1 MINMLYC
8 QKFANKPINMKPIS
22 KNILI
27 NDTEESEIEIT
38 AEISVEEVK
47 KQYQK
52 TLKET
57 QKESEMDGF
66 RKGKVPLEVL
76 EKKVGQGFLM
86 QKTAETLLK
95 EEYPRIL
102 EDKNISPLG
111 QPQITITKIAPDND
125 LGFKIKTAT
134 MPKIELSDYKKIALK
149 AIKDSPVSK
158 NPEVSKEELKETIHN
173 IRSSH
178 VLEEKRKN
186 GEELPSPESLK
197 EEDLPDLTDEFVA
210 TLGDFS
216 NVDDF
221 HNKIKGHLKRQKRG
235 KEQEKQW
242 AVILDAIMAE
252 SDIKLPPVLI
262 ESELNKMTAQ
272 LKDDVERAGL
282 KFSDYLSKINK
293 KEEDIR
299 SEWKENAKKRAKTQL
314 ILNEIASLEDIKPDP
329 EIVEAQTKHLLEHYK
344 EAEPENVRIFVAS
357 QMTNEKTL
365 SFLSSLN
372 EEKAGKKESKK
383 KK

>member
-1 MINMLYC
+1 
-8 QKFANKPINMKPIS
+8 MKPIS
-22 KNILI
+22 KNISI
-27 NDTEESEIEIT
+27 NNTEDSEVEIT
-38 AEISVEEVK
+38 AEISAEDVK

-66 RKGKVPLEVL
+66 RKGKVPLDVL

-102 EDKNISPLG
+102 EDKKISPLG

-134 MPKIELSDYKKIALK
+134 MPKVELGDYRKIALK
-149 AIKDSPVSK
+149 AIKDSPVSE
-158 NPEVSKEELKETIHN
+158 NPEVSKEELEETIHN

-178 VLEEKRKN
+178 VLEEKRKK

-197 EEDLPDLTDEFVA
+197 EEDLPALTDEFVA

-216 NVDDF
+216 NLEDF
-221 HNKIKGHLKRQKRG
+221 HNKIKGHLERQKKG

-314 ILNEIASLEDIKPDP
+314 ILNEIASAENIKPDP

-344 EAEPENVRIFVAS
+344 EAEPENVRIFVTS

-372 EEKAGKKESKK
+372 KEKEEKEESKEK
-383 KK
+383 K

>member
-1 MINMLYC
+1 
-8 QKFANKPINMKPIS
+8 MKPIS
-22 KNILI
+22 KNIII
-27 NDTEESEIEIT
+27 NNTEESEVEIT
-38 AEISVEEVK
+38 AEIPAEEVK

-57 QKESEMDGF
+57 QKEAEMDGF
-66 RKGKVPLEVL
+66 RKGKVPLEVV
-76 EKKVGQGFLM
+76 EKNAGQGFLM
-86 QKTAETLLK
+86 QKTAESIIK

-102 EDKNISPLG
+102 EDKKVSPLG
-111 QPQITITKIAPDND
+111 QPQITITKMAPDND

-134 MPKIELSDYKKIALK
+134 MPKVELGDYKKIALK
-149 AIKDSPVSK
+149 AIKDNPISDS
-158 NPEVSKEELKETIHN
+158 PEVSEKELEETVRN

-178 VLEEKRKN
+178 ILEEKRKN

-197 EEDLPDLTDEFVA
+197 EEDLPPLTDEFVA

-216 NVDDF
+216 NVEDF
-221 HNKIKGHLKRQKRG
+221 HKKIKGHLERQKKG

-242 AVILDAIMAE
+242 TAILDAIIAE
-252 SDIKLPPVLI
+252 SSIKLPPVLV

-282 KFSDYLSKINK
+282 KFSDYLTKINK

-314 ILNEIASLEDIKPDP
+314 ILNEIASKENIKPDP
-329 EIVEAQTKHLLEHYK
+329 ETVEAQTKHLLEHYK
-344 EAEPENVRIFVAS
+344 EAEPENVRIFVTS

-365 SFLSSLN
+365 SFLGSLDRSSKEN
-372 EEKAGKKESKK
+372 NKEEEEKK
-383 KK
+383 

>member
-1 MINMLYC
+1 
-8 QKFANKPINMKPIS
+8 MKPIS

-27 NDTEESEIEIT
+27 NNTEDSEVEIT
-38 AEISVEEVK
+38 AEIPSEEVK

-57 QKESEMDGF
+57 QKETEMDGF
-66 RKGKVPLEVL
+66 RKGKVPLEVV
-76 EKKVGQGFLM
+76 EKNVGQGLLM
-86 QKTAETLLK
+86 QKTAEAILK
-95 EEYPRIL
+95 DEYPRIL
-102 EDKNISPLG
+102 EDKKISPLG

-134 MPKIELSDYKKIALK
+134 IPKVELGDYKKLALK
-149 AIKDSPVSK
+149 AIKENPVSDSS
-158 NPEVSKEELKETIHN
+158 NVTDEEIKETIQN

-178 VLEEKRKN
+178 ALEEKRKK

-197 EEDLPDLTDEFVA
+197 EEDLPTLTDEFVS

-216 NVDDF
+216 SVEDF
-221 HNKIKGHLKRQKRG
+221 NTKIKGHLERQKKG

-242 AVILDAIMAE
+242 AAIIDAIIAE
-252 SDIKLPPVLI
+252 SSIKLPPVLV

-282 KFSDYLSKINK
+282 KYEDYLSKINK

-314 ILNEIASLEDIKPDP
+314 ILNEIASKENIKPDP
-329 EIVEAQTKHLLEHYK
+329 ETVEAQTKHLLEHYK
-344 EAEPENVRIFVAS
+344 EADPDNVKVFVTS

-372 EEKAGKKESKK
+372 ESKEKTEEKKEEK
-383 KK
+383 